1 MINAG
6 DTAFLLFSAALVMLM
21 TLGLA
26 FFYGG
31 LVRRK
36 NVLSVIM
43 QCLSLACLLSL
54 QWILFGYSLSFA
66 PDLGKGL
73 LGGLQWLGLKGVGT
87 APGPYASTVP
97 HLAFM
102 LFQGMFAAIT
112 PALIIGAFAERIKFS
127 GFVLFSLLWAFLVY
141 DPVAHWI
148 WGYGGWLARMGMLD
162 FAGGVVVH
170 LNAGVAALVLCI
182 LLGKRLGYPKQAMA
196 PHNLPMVYL
205 GLTLLWFG
213 WFGFN
218 GGSALSANGVA
229 ASAFVAT
236 NTAAA
241 AAGVTWALV
250 EWILSGAATT
260 LGTAT
265 GAVAGLAAI
274 TPASGFVAPVPAML
288 IGIFSGLVCYFFVA
302 VVKARL
308 GYDDSLDVFGVHGVG
323 GALGT
328 LGAGLFASKLV
339 NPAGADGLFFGN
351 THQFLVQLTGV
362 VVVTIFSAVLTFV
375 LFKIVDALVGMRVSE
390 GDEITGLDLSQ
401 HKEAAYSD

>member
-6 DTAFLLFSAALVMLM
+6 DTAFVLFSAALVMLM

-31 LVRRK
+31 LVRSK
-36 NVLSVIM
+36 NVLSIIM

-54 QWILFGYSLSFA
+54 QWILFGYSLSFG
-66 PDLGKGL
+66 PDIGGII
-73 LGGLQWLGLKGVGT
+73 GGLRWLGLSGVGSN
-87 APGPYASTVP
+87 PGPYAPTVP

-127 GFVLFSLLWAFLVY
+127 GFVLFSLLWAIFVY
-141 DPVAHWI
+141 DPVCHWI
-148 WGYGGWLARMGMLD
+148 WGHGGWLAKMGMLD

-170 LNAGVAALVLCI
+170 LNAGIAALVMCI
-182 LLGKRLGYPKQAMA
+182 LLGKRLGYPKQAMT

-205 GLTLLWFG
+205 GLTCLWFG

-218 GGSALSANGVA
+218 GGSALAANGVA

-241 AAGVTWALV
+241 AAGLTWALA
-250 EWILSGAATT
+250 EWILNGAPTS
-260 LGTAT
+260 LGMAT
-265 GAVAGLAAI
+265 GAVAGLATI
-274 TPASGFVAPVPAML
+274 TPAAGFVAPLPAMI
-288 IGIFSGLVCYFFVA
+288 IGILAGIVCYFFVA
-302 VVKARL
+302 VVKTKF

-328 LGAGLFASKLV
+328 LALGIFASKLV
-339 NPAGADGLFFGN
+339 NPGGADGLLFG
-351 THQFLVQLTGV
+351 HPGLFIAQVVGV
-362 VVVTIFSAVLTFV
+362 VAVTIFSGVVTFI
-375 LFKIVDALVGMRVSE
+375 LYKIVDALVGLRVSE
-390 GDEITGLDLSQ
+390 ADEITGLDLSQ
-401 HKEAAYSD
+401 HRESAYND